1 MKRLFL
7 LLLLVPATLLAQV
20 PSREAL
26 EADLRE
32 NIFRAGM
39 NMDPYEYL
47 PGPQTPA
54 PKGYKPFYI
63 SHYGRHGSRSNWEGT
78 WYADVQS
85 KYTRA
90 AQAGLLTPA
99 GLAAKTQIDSLI
111 LLHDHMDG
119 RLTYLGTQE
128 HRQIA
133 ARMYRNYRRVF
144 HNGSKKV
151 SARSSI
157 VPRVLVSMNA
167 FTGELASLEDGLDF
181 RWDTGEELMKILST
195 DSPKWV
201 KDSVNVILARQKA
214 DNVPDTTDFLR
225 RIFTDPA
232 AGAALTGDPVVLMKQ
247 TFDMAC
253 GCAAFLLDDRLFR
266 LFTEKDLYAYEQN
279 LAMNFYLRQCNS
291 VEFGDARMVSVNPLI
306 QDIID
311 KADAAISTGEYCA
324 DLRFGHDYQIVSLLS
339 LLGAEPWVRTLD
351 DPYEVESVFRY
362 NNIPMASNL
371 QLVFWQGK
379 RPDDILVRV
388 LFNDADLPLPV
399 RRVRGAYYRWADL
412 RAYFELRLDKA
423 HKLLKDT
430 ESLL

>member
-201 KDSVNVILARQKA
+201 KDSVNVILAR
-214 DNVPDTTDFLR
+214 
-225 RIFTDPA
+225 
-232 AGAALTGDPVVLMKQ
+232 
-247 TFDMAC
+247 
-253 GCAAFLLDDRLFR
+253 
-266 LFTEKDLYAYEQN
+266 
-279 LAMNFYLRQCNS
+279 
-291 VEFGDARMVSVNPLI
+291 
-306 QDIID
+306 
-311 KADAAISTGEYCA
+311 
-324 DLRFGHDYQIVSLLS
+324 
-339 LLGAEPWVRTLD
+339 
-351 DPYEVESVFRY
+351 
-362 NNIPMASNL
+362 
-371 QLVFWQGK
+371 
-379 RPDDILVRV
+379 
-388 LFNDADLPLPV
+388 
-399 RRVRGAYYRWADL
+399 
-412 RAYFELRLDKA
+412 
-423 HKLLKDT
+423 
-430 ESLL
+430 